1 MTNNST
7 AFIFLIPLFLFF
19 TSACETE
26 DPFSI
31 PPPDFSTVP
40 EAYDYSNIEPQVI
53 DDGVTVYVHEEGG
66 QNFFV
71 TPRDEVVSYVTLR
84 TMDGEII
91 YSSFANGGTSPVPV
105 GMVNAGVVQN
115 VFQYSVLLAYT
126 PGFKKG
132 LLGMADGEQ
141 RTIIV
146 EPDEG
151 FGNVSDNNAN
161 TAFREDTLVYD
172 VLVSEIN
179 PG

>member
-1 MTNNST
+1 MTNKST
-7 AFIFLIPLFLFF
+7 VSILLFSLAVIFLA
-19 TSACETE
+19 SCDTE

-40 EAYDYSNIEPQVI
+40 EAYDISNIEPEQI
-53 DDGVTVYVHEEGG
+53 DEGVTIYVHEEGG

-71 TPRDEVVSYVTLR
+71 TARDEVIAYITLR
-84 TMDGEII
+84 TQDGEII
-91 YSSFANGGTSPVPV
+91 YSSFANGGTSPVPI
-105 GMVNAGVVQN
+105 GMVNAGTVQS

-126 PGFKKG
+126 PGLKKG

-141 RTIIV
+141 RTIVV
-146 EPDEG
+146 EPEQG
-151 FGNVSDNNAN
+151 FGDVSDSNAN

-172 VLVSEIN
+172 ILISEIN